1 MNAKTRQ
8 RRRFLL
14 LLIVVCGS
22 VLLAI
27 PFFKPT
33 IHHAVREVTLPLKHE
48 DIIRQQGRDKGV
60 DPALIA
66 GVIYA
71 ESRFRPRTSSAGA
84 EGLMQITPATAQE
97 IARRSGATN
106 FMLQDLATPEVNI
119 AYGTFYLKYL
129 LRRYGGNQRLALAAY
144 NAGHGKV
151 DSWIVQSRKKN
162 QKLTVNRIPYP
173 ETREYV
179 KRVLDAKQRYKETYG
194 NEL

>member
-27 PFFKPT
+27 TLFKPT

-48 DIIRQQGRDKGV
+48 AIIRQQGHDKGV
-60 DPALIA
+60 DPVLIA
-66 GVIYA
+66 AVIYA
-71 ESRFRPRTSSAGA
+71 ESGFRPRTSSAGA
-84 EGLMQITPATAQE
+84 KGLMQITPTTAQE
-97 IARRSGATN
+97 IAQRSGATN
-106 FMLQDLATPEVNI
+106 FMIQDLATPQVNI

-129 LRRYGGNQRLALAAY
+129 LRHYGGNQRLALAAY
-144 NAGHGKV
+144 NAGQGKV
-151 DSWIVQSRKKN
+151 DSWIVQSRQRN
-162 QKLTVNRIPYP
+162 QKLTISRIPYL

-179 KRVLDAKQRYKETYG
+179 RRVLDAKERYRETYG